1 MNSYRSRAGLSLAE
15 AIIAMFV
22 LLAGFA
28 VVVRLFH
35 TGIRYQNLVD
45 DQSTAVMLAERQME
59 RVRGWSRKVHA
70 SPGSAQSFA
79 NWAGCPGTTAFVDP
93 DFPGHSIRVQHTQQ
107 TVFSPCSL
115 FETIQPAGE
124 RRAIRESVRR
134 VTVTVSWAS
143 REHFLVSLVA
153 LPTGRPEADPVTP
166 EVDLLGSSNLGQ
178 GERRTVTPSTSNSD
192 GRELADLFYNYSI
205 QPVAGDAGGGN
216 GAVDGPRDGR
226 AGVVRNCIYDV
237 TPAASGGPLITG
249 YGAGRCVVKAI
260 ARYRGRPVQGVSDEI
275 EMQP

>member
-1 MNSYRSRAGLSLAE
+1 VKLPRQQTGLTLAE

-35 TGIRYQNLVD
+35 TGIRYQTMVD
-45 DQSTAVMLAERQME
+45 DQSTAVMLAEREME
-59 RVRGWSRKVHA
+59 RVRGWSRKVHS
-70 SPGSAQSFA
+70 SPGSTQAFA
-79 NWAGCPGTTAFVDP
+79 NWTGCPGTTAYVDP
-93 DFPGHSIRVQHTQQ
+93 DFPGHSIRVQHATE
-107 TVFSPCSL
+107 TILSPCSL

-134 VTVTVSWAS
+134 VTVRVSWGS

-153 LPTGRPEADPVTP
+153 LPTGKPQLDPVTP
-166 EVDLLGSSNLGQ
+166 EVQLLGSSNLAR
-178 GERRTVTPSTSNSD
+178 GERRTVNPSATNSD
-192 GRELADLFYNYSI
+192 GRDLPDLFYNFSV

-226 AGVVRNCIYDV
+226 EAVVRNCIYDV
-237 TPAASGGPLITG
+237 TPVSSGGPLITG
-249 YGAGRCVVKAI
+249 YGGGRCVVKAI
-260 ARYRGRPVQGVSDEI
+260 GRYRGRRVQGVSDAI
-275 EMQP
+275 DMQP